1 MQAAQRITRAPSAD
15 TGGELPLY
23 REVKRVLTQ
32 SLAEGEW
39 RPGVALPSETRLGER
54 FRVSIGTVRK
64 AIDELVAER
73 ILVRHQGRGT
83 YVASHNARR
92 MLFHFFHIVPA
103 GGGKEQPQT
112 ELLSFERAKADAD
125 SAARLNI
132 APGAPMFRIRNLLRL
147 AGRPVVLDEI
157 NLPAER
163 FPRLSEKVFRV
174 RDSTFYQL
182 YQERYGINVV
192 RSAERLSAALAD
204 RPSAKLLGVPAG
216 SPLLRI
222 KRTALTYHNV
232 PVELR
237 TSLVNTAEHEY
248 FSDLGK
254 N

>member
-1 MQAAQRITRAPSAD
+1 MQVAQRTTESPRAD
-15 TGGELPLY
+15 TGGLLPLY
-23 REVKRVLTQ
+23 KEVKRLLTQ
-32 SLAEGEW
+32 SLAEAEW
-39 RPGVALPSETRLGER
+39 LPGVALPSETKLGER
-54 FRVSIGTVRK
+54 FCVSIGTVRK

-83 YVASHNARR
+83 FVAGHNARR

-103 GGGKEQPQT
+103 DGGKEQPEI
-112 ELLSFERAKADAD
+112 ELLSFERAKAGVE
-125 SAARLNI
+125 SAKRLNI
-132 APGAPMFRIRNLLRL
+132 LPGAAVFRIKNLLRL
-147 AGRPVVLDEI
+147 RGIPVVLDEI
-157 NLPAER
+157 TLPAER
-163 FPRLSEKVFRV
+163 FPRLSERVFRE
-174 RDSTFYQL
+174 RDSTIYQL
-182 YQERYGINVV
+182 YQERYAINVV

-204 RPSAKLLGVPAG
+204 RPSAKLLGIPTG